1 MLIGITPAGPL
12 AVQSFRATE
21 AAMLRTESIR
31 DAVEGITTA
40 ALLGEGWEDA
50 LHRFAYASGAHGAVL
65 MRNRPSRMLSAITTE
80 EVAET
85 VSAFA
90 AGRAPPSSRYRVV
103 RVGPKIG
110 FRVDHDD
117 YNQDQLNRDP
127 FYQEFLRPA
136 GFFWH
141 ANTALTFDRDE
152 WVELSLKRRI
162 HSGPYQKEDA
172 IALNSVL
179 PQLRAAARLAT
190 QTLSNEA
197 TAVSTLLRSRGDSLY
212 QLDSGGRVLS
222 TEPLNGLDRADHP
235 ISVIGRRLR
244 CRDASVQP
252 SLDRAVAIA
261 VARPGT
267 TMLAPLTGDNTRRY
281 FLQIVPVPGRARD
294 IFHSTSAI
302 AVLIDVRNPPRHR
315 RLDPSTIGEALA
327 LTDRE
332 AEVAC
337 LLAEGLAPVDIA
349 VRLRIERSTARVHLR
364 SIFEKTGT
372 KRQAELVAFLGHLR
386 P

>member
-1 MLIGITPAGPL
+1 
-12 AVQSFRATE
+12 
-21 AAMLRTESIR
+21 MLRIECIR
-31 DAVEGITTA
+31 DAVEDVTTA
-40 ALLGEGWEDA
+40 ALLGEGWEEA

-90 AGRAPPSSRYRVV
+90 AGRAPPSSRYVVV

-117 YNQDQLNRDP
+117 YNQDQLDRDP

-162 HSGPYQKEDA
+162 QCGPYQREDA

-179 PQLRAAARLAT
+179 PQLRASARLAT

-212 QLDSGGRVLS
+212 QLDAGGRVLW
-222 TEPLNGLDRADHP
+222 TEALNALDKADHP

-244 CRDASVQP
+244 SRDASAQRA
-252 SLDRAVAIA
+252 LDHAVGMA
-261 VARPGT
+261 VARPGAT
-267 TMLAPLTGDNTRRY
+267 TLAPLTGDNARRY
-281 FLQIVPVPGRARD
+281 FLQIVPIPGRARD
-294 IFHSTSAI
+294 IFHSAAAI

-332 AEVAC
+332 ADVAC
-337 LLAEGLAPVDIA
+337 LLAEGLALVDIA
-349 VRLRIERSTARVHLR
+349 ARLRMRPSTARVHLR